1 MTSNKQLPLRA
12 ETGPTKGLRIFG
24 IIYLI
29 ASIVGT
35 IIIWLTLVT
44 TYTTDIYGLSE
55 SSTNGTMIA
64 LGFGVVIQ
72 GIIVFMVC
80 SVISRTGENTARIV
94 QLLELEGISKNVENT
109 TGKITTTLTSIVIS
123 PTNPPNR
130 KLSFTQNF
138 IATGVKLNLRLGFTQ
153 NFIATGYYPNGAS
166 ADLSSLVT
174 WESEDATIA
183 AFIQP
188 KSGMLNAISVGTVR
202 ITASYEGISSRAV
215 NVTVIS

>member
-1 MTSNKQLPLRA
+1 VTSNKQLPLRA

-138 IATGVKLNLRLGFTQ
+138 IATG
-153 NFIATGYYPNGAS
+153 YYPNGAS